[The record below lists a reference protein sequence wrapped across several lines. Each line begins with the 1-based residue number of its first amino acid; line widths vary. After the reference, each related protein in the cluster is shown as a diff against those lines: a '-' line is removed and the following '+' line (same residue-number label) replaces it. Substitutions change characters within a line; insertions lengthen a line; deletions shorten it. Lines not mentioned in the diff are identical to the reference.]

1 MELLVLAGVALAI
14 FAIGFVCAPLLRS
27 EDEIQP
33 LYRSRPGV
41 RHLYGPT
48 GDERS
53 DVDHGPLLEDGR
65 IRCQDCGTVNDATYD
80 YCEECLG
87 PLT

>member
-1 MELLVLAGVALAI
+1 MAALVVVGVVFTI
-14 FAIGFVCAPLLRS
+14 FAIGFICAPLVRS
-27 EDEIQP
+27 EDEIRP

-48 GDERS
+48 GDEIS
-53 DVDHGPLLEDGR
+53 DADYGPLPEKGR
-65 IRCQDCGTVNDATYD
+65 VRCRHCGTVNDATYD

-87 PLT
+87 SLA